1 MQIFAVSD
9 GLFQDSGGSY
19 CNRNVNSR
27 TETDAAK
34 LIFIW

>member
-19 CNRNVNSR
+19 CNRNANSR

>member
-9 GLFQDSGGSY
+9 GLFQDSGDSY
-19 CNRNVNSR
+19 CMGIVNSR